1 MQIINYTLPQNNP
14 NMSFKALQIS
24 SKAREEVAYMGR
36 VVKDDYE
43 KNLKKRKA
51 LDNAIDSLRRSVF
64 VKPSLHDEDSYF
76 AVLYEMVEENR

>member
-1 MQIINYTLPQNNP
+1 VKPGASIDFIDG
-14 NMSFKALQIS
+14 KVI
-24 SKAREEVAYMGR
+24 
-36 VVKDDYE
+36 VKDDFE
-43 KNLKKRKA
+43 KNLKKREV